1 MYSLFWNTD
10 HSLNMRLPV
19 NVANRFKQVETQ
31 SERKGEIVMAKNI
44 RWETE
49 IDAAL
54 ARSRVEQ
61 KPVLLDFFN
70 PG

>member
-1 MYSLFWNTD
+1 MERGFL
-10 HSLNMRLPV
+10 
-19 NVANRFKQVETQ
+19 ETQ
-31 SERKGEIVMAKNI
+31 SERKGEIVMTKNI
-44 RWETE
+44 KWETE

-54 ARSRVEQ
+54 ALARVEK

>member
-1 MYSLFWNTD
+1 
-10 HSLNMRLPV
+10 
-19 NVANRFKQVETQ
+19 
-31 SERKGEIVMAKNI
+31 MAENI
-44 RWETE
+44 KWETE

-54 ARSRVEQ
+54 ARARVEK

>member
-1 MYSLFWNTD
+1 MGANPGFFWQGWCD
-10 HSLNMRLPV
+10 GLL
-19 NVANRFKQVETQ
+19 ETK
-31 SERKGEIVMAKNI
+31 SEKKGEIVMTENI
-44 RWETE
+44 KWETE

-54 ARSRVEQ
+54 ALARLEK